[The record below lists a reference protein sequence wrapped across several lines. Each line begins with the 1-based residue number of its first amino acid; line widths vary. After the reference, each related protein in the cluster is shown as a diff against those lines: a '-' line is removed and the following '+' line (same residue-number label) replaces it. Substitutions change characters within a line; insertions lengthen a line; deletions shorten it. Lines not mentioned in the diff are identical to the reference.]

1 VVFGAIA
8 AIFVSIALWGGWS
21 ICNYYRPNVTM
32 TNNFSWGIA
41 AVSVVAATAA
51 FFSPC
56 AFGMLPAYFGFYTGT
71 SPTSPDE
78 ARTRTALWLGVA
90 AALGMMLTAIVLA
103 AIVLQLGATF
113 ALSLRIMTPT
123 RTGLCR

>member
-21 ICNYYRPNVTM
+21 IYNYYRPNVTM
-32 TNNFSWGIA
+32 TKNFSWGMA

-56 AFGMLPAYFGFYTGT
+56 AFGMLPAYFGFYTGA

-90 AALGMMLTAIVLA
+90 ACPWDDADRDRPGRHRFA
-103 AIVLQLGATF
+103 AGGDIRA
-113 ALSLRIMTPT
+113 
-123 RTGLCR
+123 